1 MWCVI
6 SLLWHSSEKYLTSI
20 VSISCSTDFSWISA
34 GEAGRKRWTAPGF
47 SWFRHQHQAGYGAC
61 QGLKVWS
68 VISVSVKI
76 LWFLGRNQLFWLLV
90 CVLPQ
95 VQVDLPFS
103 CLQTSSA
110 FCLGLGGFSIST
122 MWTSTPQWSL
132 VAWDLPS
139 SSNMKKHLAQL
150 GALMERSS
158 FCPTDCMARYLDTPS
173 IAEIPTAKTR
183 EEVLVFFTSYEWCS
197 VESSLLILWIFNWFW
212 LLNLTKGFWYT
223 LKCLTCVQETVLHS
237 ETRNGEKVQITVT
250 LTNELPPT
258 SPVCLQFYNIIFRR
272 QVLADKLVSMTKIKY
287 IETFSDCYEVI
298 VCYAD
303 WLISWK

>member
-6 SLLWHSSEKYLTSI
+6 SLLWHSSEKYLTLI

-122 MWTSTPQWSL
+122 MWTSTPPMESRRLRSALLFQHEETLGS
-132 VAWDLPS
+132 ARSFD
-139 SSNMKKHLAQL
+139 
-150 GALMERSS
+150 GALLFLPHRLHGKVPWYPKHSWDTDSKNQRRSVS
-158 FCPTDCMARYLDTPS
+158 
-173 IAEIPTAKTR
+173 
-183 EEVLVFFTSYEWCS
+183 VFHK
-197 VESSLLILWIFNWFW
+197 LWVM
-212 LLNLTKGFWYT
+212 L
-223 LKCLTCVQETVLHS
+223 C
-237 ETRNGEKVQITVT
+237 R
-250 LTNELPPT
+250 
-258 SPVCLQFYNIIFRR
+258 IIFT
-272 QVLADKLVSMTKIKY
+272 D
-287 IETFSDCYEVI
+287 I
-298 VCYAD
+298 VN
-303 WLISWK
+303 I